1 MSLCSH
7 TTDSAS
13 SGSSRQLVESRVESV
28 TVTVPKP
35 RSTDLKSADAELAS
49 AFSRFMHLDFDDEAA
64 EELIAHGRSVEEI
77 CSAIGAD
84 YLIYQDLDDLIH
96 CSAEGNP
103 SVDGFDCSVF
113 DGAYITGD
121 VDERY
126 LKDLSD
132 ARNDAAKAR
141 GDARERAHGAVVGI
155 YNDR

>member
-1 MSLCSH
+1 M
-7 TTDSAS
+7 
-13 SGSSRQLVESRVESV
+13 
-28 TVTVPKP
+28 
-35 RSTDLKSADAELAS
+35 
-49 AFSRFMHLDFDDEAA
+49 
-64 EELIAHGRSVEEI
+64 
-77 CSAIGAD
+77 
-84 YLIYQDLDDLIH
+84 
-96 CSAEGNP
+96 
-103 SVDGFDCSVF
+103 DGFDCSVF